1 MDIAFIGVGY
11 VGLVSGVMMSYLGH
25 NVTCIDTDVF
35 KIEQLQAGILPI
47 YEPGLEE
54 YFKEELYSGKLNFS
68 TQYSAVKKA
77 EVIFIT
83 VGTPSLA
90 SGAADISGV
99 LDAIH
104 NIQDNINQDRPLLKL
119 APVEQVLGAF
129 GAQDRNVLNV
139 HEDPST
145 KVTTQLFTGVEFQNR
160 SSVIVIK
167 STIPPGTCRNIDN
180 ALRIKGKQYHIA
192 SNPEF
197 LREGCAVQDFLTPD
211 RIVIGTNDDYAKQI
225 LTTLYQPLLARDIP
239 FIWTDLATAEL
250 IKYAANSFLA
260 TKIAFINEMANICE
274 KIDANITEL
283 SLGMGS
289 DHRIGMEFL
298 QAGPGFGGSCF
309 PKDILALSQ
318 VAKNYDLD
326 CLVLDATIKANN
338 LRSHDMVKKICNIMG
353 TKLLGQVFAIFGL
366 TFKAGTDDIRD
377 SPAIKIIQLL
387 QAEGAIIRVYDPQ
400 IFSPLAGIECINS
413 AIEACVGADA
423 IIITTE
429 WPEFRE
435 LDFDIIYQQLK
446 TPIIIDLRNILDVT
460 HLQQKGFKYYAVG
473 RHHGD

>member
-25 NVTCIDTDVF
+25 NVTCIDTDIL
-35 KIEQLQAGILPI
+35 KIEQLQAGVLPI

-54 YFKEELYSGKLNFS
+54 YFKAELCSGKLNFS
-68 TQYSAVKKA
+68 TQYLELKKA

-104 NIQDNINQDRPLLKL
+104 HIQNNINQD
-119 APVEQVLGAF
+119 
-129 GAQDRNVLNV
+129 
-139 HEDPST
+139 
-145 KVTTQLFTGVEFQNR
+145 
-160 SSVIVIK
+160 SVIVIK
-167 STIPPGTCRNIDN
+167 STVPPETCRNISN
-180 ALRIKGKQYHIA
+180 ALRIKGKQYHIV

-211 RIVIGTNDDYAKQI
+211 RVVIGTSDDHAKQI
-225 LTTLYQPLLARDIP
+225 LAALYQPLLARDIS
-239 FIWTDLATAEL
+239 FIWTDLTTAEL

-289 DHRIGMEFL
+289 DHRIGSEFL

-318 VAKNYDLD
+318 VAKNCDLD
-326 CLVLDATIKANN
+326 CLVLNATIKANN
-338 LRSHDMVKKICNIMG
+338 LRSHDMVKKICSITR
-353 TKLLGQVFAIFGL
+353 TKLQGQVFAIFGL
-366 TFKAGTDDIRD
+366 TFKAGTDDTRD

-400 IFSPLAGIECINS
+400 ISLPLVGIECVNS
-413 AIEACVGADA
+413 AVEACVNADA

-429 WPEFRE
+429 WPEFQE

-460 HLQQKGFKYYAVG
+460 SLQQKGFKYYAVG